1 VNKKIFGFLLFIVS
15 VLGSMINAQDYVGI
29 GKSYDPEGGKTIL
42 IQDISASSYL
52 CGDGK
57 NEYIPKKA
65 FDSKYDT
72 AWCEGVKGSG
82 LSEWIKFDFAESD
95 SFGSTINVYRI
106 LIINGLAAS
115 KELYFANN
123 RVKKLEVEF
132 SEGEKRVIELRDG
145 VLDYQS
151 FVFHIKAKWAKLT
164 ILEVYKGTKY
174 DDTCISEID
183 FETVI
188 HPCDLTPRE
197 REMIIINKADAD
209 YRYDFSKCKK

>member
-1 VNKKIFGFLLFIVS
+1 MNKKIFGFLLFIVS
-15 VLGSMINAQDYVGI
+15 VLGSMITAQDYVGI

-42 IQDISASSYL
+42 IQDISASSNL

-65 FDSKYDT
+65 RDLKYDT

-82 LSEWIKFDFAESD
+82 LGEWIKFDFAESD
-95 SFGSTINVYRI
+95 LFGSTINIYRI

-132 SEGEKRVIELRDG
+132 SEGEKRIIELKDG
-145 VLDYQS
+145 ILDYQS
-151 FVFHIKAKWAKLT
+151 FVFHIKAKWVKLT
-164 ILEVYKGTKY
+164 ILEVYKGKKY

-183 FETVI
+183 FETTT
-188 HPCDLTPRE
+188 HPCDLTPRQ
-197 REMIIINKADAD
+197 RDIRKLNGD
-209 YRYDFSKCKK
+209 YLDFDYSKCKK